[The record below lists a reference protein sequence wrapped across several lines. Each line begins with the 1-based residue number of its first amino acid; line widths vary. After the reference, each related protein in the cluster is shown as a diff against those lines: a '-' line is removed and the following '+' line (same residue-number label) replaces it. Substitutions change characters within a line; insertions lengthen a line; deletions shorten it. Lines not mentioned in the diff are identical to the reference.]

1 MKKLITAV
9 VALTL
14 IITTP
19 VYANSNSYTLKPANA
34 SLPTLAIID
43 TVIDDQI
50 PEIRSRMIW
59 EACIL
64 DWPSCPSKTNYLE
77 GIGSAYASPLVLL
90 PLDRQGGTHGT
101 QMASVAV
108 RTNSNMNI
116 LFIRVLGL
124 TSGGTPQL
132 QTPDTLPNALKWI
145 VSNKEKYNIQG
156 VSISM
161 GINSLLPSGNSKW
174 DASVYCRKNASF
186 DAQADALAK
195 LDVPLFVAVGNSSPD
210 QYSRVSWPACSAA
223 PNVIGIGGL
232 TLSQDAPDNYNNYD
246 PNRLDFYDRGTMV
259 VSMPGG
265 KEANKVG
272 SSIATA
278 SFAAKW
284 MAIKSAKPTLTYSQ
298 IFDLVKSTGTPVKN
312 NRTSLSTFNNL
323 AGIKIDLAKALNG

>member
-1 MKKLITAV
+1 M
-9 VALTL
+9 ALTL

-19 VYANSNSYTLKPANA
+19 VYANSKTYTLKTANVN
-34 SLPTLAIID
+34 LPTLVIID

-50 PEIRSRMIW
+50 SEIRSKMIW

-77 GIGSAYASPLVLL
+77 GIGSAYVSPLILL
-90 PLDRQGGTHGT
+90 PLDSQGGTHGT

-116 LFIRVLGL
+116 LFIRVLGI
-124 TSGGTPQL
+124 TSGGTVQS
-132 QTPDTLPNALKWI
+132 QTPETLPNALKW
-145 VSNKEKYNIQG
+145 VVANKEKYNVQG
-156 VSISM
+156 VSISL
-161 GINSLLPSGNSKW
+161 GRNSSLPLGRSKW
-174 DASVYCRKNASF
+174 DPSVYCTYNSSF
-186 DAQADALAK
+186 EAQASALAK
-195 LDVPLFVAVGNSSPD
+195 VDVPLFVAVGNYSPD

-232 TLSQDAPDNYNNYD
+232 TLSQDAPDVYNNYD

-265 KEANKVG
+265 TEANKLG

-278 SFAAKW
+278 SFASKW
-284 MAIKSAKPTLTYSQ
+284 MAIKAAKPTLTYTQ
-298 IFDLVKSTGTPVKN
+298 IFDLIKSTGIPVKN
-312 NRTSLSTFNNL
+312 NRTTLSNFNNL